1 MRATTTRPQLA
12 LEWTDELR
20 WADLPPAV
28 QAELGQVLRRLLRG
42 VVRADAHEEGGHDE

>member
-20 WADLPPAV
+20 WADLPAVV
-28 QAELGQVLRRLLRG
+28 QAELGEVLRRLLRR
-42 VVRADAHEEGGHDE
+42 VARADAREEGGHDE